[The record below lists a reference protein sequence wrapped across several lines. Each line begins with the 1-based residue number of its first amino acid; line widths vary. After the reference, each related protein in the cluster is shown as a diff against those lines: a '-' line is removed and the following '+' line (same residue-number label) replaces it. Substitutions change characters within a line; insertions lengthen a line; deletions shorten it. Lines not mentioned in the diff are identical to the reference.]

1 MIQVIDEETYLT
13 INGASRQ
20 DIGDSALHKN
30 IGTGRA
36 KKQVIEHQSKLD
48 RDLLIRR
55 EQLRQEYQAK
65 VSSGEIRP
73 PNRIEKLISTSQGNP
88 DNASVLAARRL
99 LEKRGIKWD

>member
-36 KKQVIEHQSKLD
+36 KKQAIEHQSKLD
-48 RDLLIRR
+48 HDLLIRR
-55 EQLRQEYQAK
+55 EELRQEYQAK
-65 VSSGEIRP
+65 VQSGEIRP
-73 PNRIEKLISTSQGNP
+73 PTRIEYLVSTAQGNS
-88 DNASVLAARRL
+88 DNASVQAARRL
-99 LEKRGIKWD
+99 LEKRGIKW